1 MRKVAYTAAA
11 VLSALVLAIWSA
23 IWSWR
28 LSPFLPERGGATCF
42 AAGYDPP
49 RPIDLTSPRRDDR
62 SVGEVS
68 SMRLEIS
75 LSPNER
81 PFRDQRSGRGYDWR
95 YSLRLKAEMAD
106 GGRLSTAATCE
117 FRDTFVDRIM
127 PALSCYIDCDGGSVT
142 IWREIG
148 QSALSARFE
157 ANERLK
163 TGDGCGSGG
172 TIFIGAEREA
182 RSFPAKLVAAQQC
195 K

>member
-11 VLSALVLAIWSA
+11 LLSVLVLA

-28 LSPFLPERGGATCF
+28 LSPLLPERGGATCF

-49 RPIDLTSPRRDDR
+49 RPVDLSSPRGDER

-68 SMRLEIS
+68 SMKLEIY

-81 PFRDQRSGRGYDWR
+81 PFRDERSGRGYDWR
-95 YSLRLKAEMAD
+95 YSLRLKAELAD
-106 GGRLSTAATCE
+106 GGRLSTAASCE
-117 FRDTFVDRIM
+117 FSDSFVDRMM

-142 IWREIG
+142 IWRRIG

-157 ANERLK
+157 AKERLK

-172 TIFIGAEREA
+172 AIFIGAEREP
-182 RSFPAKLVAAQQC
+182 RSFPAQRVAAEQC

>member
-11 VLSALVLAIWSA
+11 VFSVLMLA

-28 LSPFLPERGGATCF
+28 LSPLLPERGGAICF

-49 RPIDLTSPRRDDR
+49 LPVDLSSPRLDHR

-68 SMRLEIS
+68 SMRLE
-75 LSPNER
+75 LSFSPSER
-81 PFRDQRSGRGYDWR
+81 PFRDERSGRGYDWR
-95 YSLRLKAEMAD
+95 YSLRLRAE
-106 GGRLSTAATCE
+106 LSDSSHLSSAASCE
-117 FRDTFVDRIM
+117 FRDTFVDRMM

-142 IWREIG
+142 IWRKIG

-163 TGDGCGSGG
+163 AGDGCGAGN
-172 TIFIGAEREA
+172 TVFIGAHREA
-182 RSFPAKLVAAQQC
+182 RSFPAELVAAQQC